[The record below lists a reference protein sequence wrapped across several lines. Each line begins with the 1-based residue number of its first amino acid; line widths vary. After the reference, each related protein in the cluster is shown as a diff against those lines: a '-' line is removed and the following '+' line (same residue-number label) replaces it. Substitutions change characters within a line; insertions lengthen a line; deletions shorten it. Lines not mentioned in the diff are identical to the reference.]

1 MVIIY
6 TLFGAGAVD
15 IGGAFRT
22 PKGISVDI
30 AFPNLATLISPLIQN
45 VFVLAGVVLVLLLI
59 FGGVTYI
66 MNAGSGDKEGV
77 EKGKNA
83 LTSALLGFIIIF
95 VAYWIIVIIEYITGQ
110 PIFNSGL

>member
-1 MVIIY
+1 MFDLIPKIY
-6 TLFGAGAVD
+6 AVNIEDEFKLGENGPTLAG
-15 IGGAFRT
+15 
-22 PKGISVDI
+22 KS
-30 AFPNLATLISPLIQN
+30 LASFISPLIQD

-66 MNAGSGDKEGV
+66 MNAGSGDKEGM

-95 VAYWIIVIIEYITGQ
+95 VAYWIVQIIGYITGVN
-110 PIFNSGL
+110 IFNSTL